1 MASKSGQGSKLA
13 RAIVMRLIF
22 GVVSLL
28 FISLVTFLA
37 DEIAPGDLAT
47 VRAGEKATLA
57 QVERLREELGLNRP
71 WPVRY
76 VEYITKA
83 VKLDFGTSAIG
94 TQKPI
99 KETLSKAIPMTAKIA
114 FLSVLIAAFFGILL
128 GTTAAV
134 YENRFADRAVL
145 SLSTLGVTI
154 PNYVLLPIMVWIF
167 ALNLNYLPTSW
178 APDGQRV
185 ASDIFY
191 LILPVIAL
199 SLRPMA
205 TLTRLTRASMVDTLR
220 QEYVSLAVAKG
231 VPHSGSDQARFSQR
245 DPSRPHRDWDIVR
258 LLAHWVV
265 RYRAAL
271 PNPWCRL
278 RSNLRHHPRR
288 HSDDPRIY
296 ARHRCNVY
304 PRQSAR
310 RSGSADH
317 RSAYS
322 GVASMSAGTI
332 VRRRVR
338 SSPETCFSG
347 LAWAYIA
354 LLVIFAIV
362 GPNIRHAY
370 DADPFA
376 PMLGP
381 NEVNWFGT
389 DQLGRDLFARIA
401 YGARISHYWVLS
413 AGASGDVRDVHRHHQ
428 RFAPKWISI
437 PVQRLTDGMFAF
449 PDLLLAI
456 MLVGIFSGKGGV
468 SSQW

>member
-1 MASKSGQGSKLA
+1 
-13 RAIVMRLIF
+13 MRLIF

-231 VPHSGSDQARFSQR
+231 VPPF
-245 DPSRPHRDWDIVR
+245 R
-258 LLAHWVV
+258 LLTKHAFRNAILPVLTV
-265 RYRAAL
+265 IGTSFGYLLTGSFVIERAYQIPGVGFEAIFAITQGDTPMILASTLVTGAMFILVNLLVDLVL
-271 PNPWCRL
+271 PII
-278 RSNLRHHPRR
+278 
-288 HSDDPRIY
+288 DPRI
-296 ARHRCNVY
+296 R
-304 PRQSAR
+304 
-310 RSGSADH
+310 
-317 RSAYS
+317 
-322 GVASMSAGTI
+322 
-332 VRRRVR
+332 
-338 SSPETCFSG
+338 E
-347 LAWAYIA
+347 
-354 LLVIFAIV
+354 
-362 GPNIRHAY
+362 
-370 DADPFA
+370 
-376 PMLGP
+376 
-381 NEVNWFGT
+381 
-389 DQLGRDLFARIA
+389 
-401 YGARISHYWVLS
+401 
-413 AGASGDVRDVHRHHQ
+413 
-428 RFAPKWISI
+428 
-437 PVQRLTDGMFAF
+437 
-449 PDLLLAI
+449 
-456 MLVGIFSGKGGV
+456 
-468 SSQW
+468 SQV